1 MTAAQARAH
10 LRKLA
15 DPKSAAV
22 LSRFFKTGKGEYGEG
37 DEFLGI
43 RTPKMHKAAEH
54 CRELADADIEIL
66 LRSCIHEHRMLAVM
80 VLQLQYRDADPKRR
94 NAIHRFYLKQ
104 SKYVNNW
111 DLVDASAPTLVG
123 EHLLDRNL
131 GAIYKL
137 SKSKRWW
144 ERRIAVVATLH
155 FIRNGRFV
163 PTLDLALDLMED
175 EHDLVRKAIGWMLRE
190 IGKRDEQVLRRFV
203 NRFAARMPR
212 VTLRYAIERLS
223 TADRGRYMRIPSLL
237 NPLGKP

>member
-15 DPKSAAV
+15 DPKSAIV
-22 LSRFFKTGKGEYGEG
+22 LRRFFKTGKGEYGEG

-43 RTPKMHKAAEH
+43 RAPKMRKAAET
-54 CRELADADIEIL
+54 CRELGDTDLDIL
-66 LRSCIHEHRMLAVM
+66 LRSCIHEHRLLALM

-94 NAIHRFYLKQ
+94 NSIHRFYLKRT
-104 SKYVNNW
+104 KYVNNW
-111 DLVDASAPTLVG
+111 DLVDDSAPTLVG

-131 GAIYKL
+131 SAIYRL
-137 SKSKRWW
+137 AKSKRWW

-163 PTLDLALDLMED
+163 PTLDLSLDLLED

-190 IGKRDEQVLRRFV
+190 IGKRDEQILRKFV
-203 NRFAARMPR
+203 HRFAARMPR
-212 VTLRYAIERLS
+212 VTLRYAIERLP
-223 TADRGRYMRIPSLL
+223 TADRGKYMKITSLL